1 MVKKPTSEVYCFSCE
16 CLLLTDE
23 EKHGPFCRG
32 CFQKT
37 KRKDPLTRAA
47 IARTVVAVVPTLC
60 PHDGKPHGNCR
71 YSAGAHF
78 NVIVLNKRLEPV
90 EITGPYT
97 SRAAD
102 RRAKVL
108 RSRFRKDRN

>member
-1 MVKKPTSEVYCFSCE
+1 MTTKKTQEVYCFSCE
-16 CLLLTDE
+16 SLLLTDE

-32 CFQKT
+32 CYQKT

-47 IARTVVAVVPTLC
+47 IARTLVAVVPVVC
-60 PHDGKPHGNCR
+60 PHCEERGHACKTR
-71 YSAGAHF
+71 F
-78 NVIVLNKRLEPV
+78 NVLVLDRKLDPV

-97 SRAAD
+97 LRAAEQ
-102 RRAKVL
+102 RAKVL

>member
-1 MVKKPTSEVYCFSCE
+1 MTTKKALESYCFSCE
-16 CLLLTDE
+16 SLLLTDE
-23 EKHGPFCRG
+23 EKHGPFCRA

-47 IARTVVAVVPTLC
+47 IARTVVAVVPTIC
-60 PHDGKPHGNCR
+60 PHDGHPHGRCR
-71 YSAGAHF
+71 YSGVGQF
-78 NVIVLNKRLEPV
+78 NVIVLDKRLEPV

-97 SRAAD
+97 LRAAE